1 MAHKIGSVPLPI
13 LAAHPCAAG
22 NAEYFSVSL
31 AVAWQAVEKTFAK
44 AREGK
49 PWMACTQIRQL
60 KCSIC
65 RARHGRA
72 PRRGE
77 LKKGS
82 NALFQHPVRP
92 DRRWRCLRVVPGLND
107 PAGPF

>member
-65 RARHGRA
+65 RACHGRA

-92 DRRWRCLRVVPGLND
+92 DRRWRCPRVVPGLND